1 MHWALSKRIQI
12 VVAFS
17 AITLVAIFLLLP
29 ADTDVQTTKTSP
41 IHDAIP
47 QFDSNATINDANNI
61 LAIEM
66 YKRIEP
72 NQNKNIFFSPLG
84 ILTVFAMI
92 YEGADGNTASQLES
106 VFGFSK
112 DDSHRWTSYYD
123 LTKSFNDNSED
134 YDISLVNAVWLLNKF
149 QPFPEY
155 VDTLS
160 KYYLAVSDTISDPQ
174 LGAKRINSWA
184 HENTNGKISNI
195 ISEDTL
201 ADPYLKMILTNAVYF
216 KGLWEEPFE
225 KLSTKDRDFWTSST
239 KSITVPTMHKTD
251 TYNYVQND
259 DAQILEIPYKGER
272 FSMLIALPLQ
282 RDGIEDLENTLK
294 SDTFVNWRK
303 SMNATPVKVYMPK
316 FEINTMYSD
325 VLKNTLKDLGVK
337 DSFAPGANFSKL
349 SNDPL
354 HISKLVQKA
363 YVKAD
368 EKGTEA
374 AAVTMRRCLLLES
387 QRGIVPSAIFDANH
401 PFIFVIWDYET
412 ENIIFMGRIFK

>member
-1 MHWALSKRIQI
+1 MNWSLSKRIQI
-12 VVAFS
+12 AVVFS

-29 ADTDVQTTKTSP
+29 TDTGIQTTKTSP

-84 ILTVFAMI
+84 ILTVFAMM

-112 DDSHRWTSYYD
+112 DDSHRWASYYD

-195 ISEDTL
+195 ISQDTL
-201 ADPYLKMILTNAVYF
+201 ADNLRMILTNAVYF
-216 KGLWEEPFE
+216 NGC
-225 KLSTKDRDFWTSST
+225 
-239 KSITVPTMHKTD
+239 
-251 TYNYVQND
+251 
-259 DAQILEIPYKGER
+259 
-272 FSMLIALPLQ
+272 
-282 RDGIEDLENTLK
+282 
-294 SDTFVNWRK
+294 RK
-303 SMNATPVKVYMPK
+303 S
-316 FEINTMYSD
+316 
-325 VLKNTLKDLGVK
+325 
-337 DSFAPGANFSKL
+337 
-349 SNDPL
+349 
-354 HISKLVQKA
+354 
-363 YVKAD
+363 
-368 EKGTEA
+368 
-374 AAVTMRRCLLLES
+374 
-387 QRGIVPSAIFDANH
+387 
-401 PFIFVIWDYET
+401 
-412 ENIIFMGRIFK
+412 

>member
-12 VVAFS
+12 TVAFS

-29 ADTDVQTTKTSP
+29 ADTDVQTTKTSS
-41 IHDAIP
+41 IHDAIPQFDNNATINDITP

-84 ILTVFAMI
+84 ILTVFAMM

-134 YDISLVNAVWLLNKF
+134 YDINLVNAVWLLNKF

-195 ISEDTL
+195 ISQDTL
-201 ADPYLKMILTNAVYF
+201 ADPNLRMILTNAVYF

-251 TYNYVQND
+251 FYNLCKMMMHKSWKYRTKVNVNCTSVTKRW
-259 DAQILEIPYKGER
+259 YY
-272 FSMLIALPLQ
+272 
-282 RDGIEDLENTLK
+282 LENALK
-294 SDTFVNWRK
+294 SDTLYGISKFLELVQK
-303 SMNATPVKVYMPK
+303 SRSLV
-316 FEINTMYSD
+316 D
-325 VLKNTLKDLGVK
+325 
-337 DSFAPGANFSKL
+337 NFSKG
-349 SNDPL
+349 SSHNPL
-354 HISKLVQKA
+354 K
-363 YVKAD
+363 
-368 EKGTEA
+368 
-374 AAVTMRRCLLLES
+374 
-387 QRGIVPSAIFDANH
+387 
-401 PFIFVIWDYET
+401 
-412 ENIIFMGRIFK
+412 